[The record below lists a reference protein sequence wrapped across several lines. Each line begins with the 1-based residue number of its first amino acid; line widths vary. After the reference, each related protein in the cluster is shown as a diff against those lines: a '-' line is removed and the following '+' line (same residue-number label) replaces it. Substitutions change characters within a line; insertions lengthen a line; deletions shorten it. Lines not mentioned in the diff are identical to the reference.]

1 MTGDQAASTVYAL
14 LMIALVASA
23 FAARRLPIG
32 RTLKMAVG
40 WIAIFAVGFVLLSFR
55 HDVSELFG
63 SRVLG
68 RAIVEGGTVR
78 IPMADD
84 GHFWVDARINGQPA
98 RLMVDSGATVTTLSQ
113 ETAARTDLDLST
125 PSTATVETAN
135 GAMAVQRTRA
145 RSIGIGNIEMD
156 DLSVHVAPGDVNVLG
171 MNFLTRLSRYTVEGR
186 WLILTG

>member
-1 MTGDQAASTVYAL
+1 MTGDQAGSAIYAL
-14 LMIALVASA
+14 LMIALVGSA

-32 RTLKMAVG
+32 QTLKMAAG
-40 WIAIFAVGFVLLSFR
+40 WIAIFAVGFLLLSFR
-55 HDVSELFG
+55 HDISELFG

-113 ETAARTDLDLST
+113 ETAAQTDLDLAT
-125 PSTATVETAN
+125 PSIVTVETAN
-135 GAMAVQRTRA
+135 GAMVVQRTRA

-171 MNFLTRLSRYTVEGR
+171 MNFLNRLSRYTVEGR
-186 WLILTG
+186 WLILTA